1 MLILMAT
8 CRVTWPELWL
18 VVECASREWVVPTYG
33 LAVRANTACVD
44 ALTGREVVLCVKSGH
59 VLPRIMTFD
68 TRERLN
74 IRSHAC
80 RGRIHGGSSQG
91 ENRLGA
97 ASETLPT
104 FAVA

>member
-1 MLILMAT
+1 M
-8 CRVTWPELWL
+8 
-18 VVECASREWVVPTYG
+18 PTYD
-33 LAVRANTACVD
+33 LAVRAKTACAD

-59 VLPRIMTFD
+59 VLPRIMTFDKGYD